1 MQNGRVKDVNMPG
14 DETTCGRKSG
24 SMQKWRQMNSIPL
37 PHNPCCVQRSETG
50 TCDKTEKR
58 HSHRQAESRGE
69 RGRKI
74 RSDGGLRGEGKEG
87 GRVLCNSWEFYWFR
101 KTSPLIA
108 RHNQPAAADTLAGN
122 TSHLALSHLP
132 FLSLSHLPSGFS
144 LWKCKRKHT
153 KEYWIYKETRS
164 WMWRWCILVWCWGS
178 CHWER
183 LQFMCAMNSDSFFID
198 YGCFCLP

>member
-1 MQNGRVKDVNMPG
+1 MQNDRVKDVKKLG

-37 PHNPCCVQRSETG
+37 QHNPCCEHRSETG

-58 HSHRQAESRGE
+58 HSRRQADSRGE

-74 RSDGGLRGEGKEG
+74 RSDGELQGKGKEQ

-122 TSHLALSHLP
+122 TSHRALSHP
-132 FLSLSHLPSGFS
+132 SSLSLSHLPSGFS
-144 LWKCKRKHT
+144 LWKCKCKHT
-153 KEYWIYKETRS
+153 KEYWI
-164 WMWRWCILVWCWGS
+164 
-178 CHWER
+178 
-183 LQFMCAMNSDSFFID
+183 
-198 YGCFCLP
+198 